1 MLLAVLIVIALALL
15 TCAGL
20 VAMLCVELWE
30 IHRALDHYA
39 SEYHALRTFLDDSRD
54 NRDTND

>member
-15 TCAGL
+15 GCAVL
-20 VAMLCVELWE
+20 LAMLCVELWE

-39 SEYHALRTFLDDSRD
+39 RECLALRTFLADPGDT
-54 NRDTND
+54 RDTND